1 VFEADLEVTRGGFH
15 LRARFAAPTPGVVA
29 LFGPSGAGK
38 STLVH
43 AIAGLVPATGS
54 LRLDDRTWLDS
65 ARGIDVAAERR
76 RIGYVFQDARL
87 FPHLDVAANLHY
99 GERRTP
105 AGPRYADFDEIVALL
120 GLGPLLRRRTH
131 QLSGGERQR
140 VALGRALL
148 SQPHLLLLDEPL
160 ASIDVARRDEVL
172 PYLESLR
179 DRFAIPML
187 YVSHQYDEVLRLAT
201 HVVVLADGAVLAS
214 GTPSQ
219 LSLDPRLRGLL
230 GRDAVG
236 AVLEAD
242 VTAVDPATGL
252 VSIAVG
258 HGRLR
263 LALAG
268 AAVGARLRLQVL
280 ARDVILATEP
290 PHGLSVR
297 NALEGVLAELV
308 ADGRDEALAIVDLA
322 GSRLLS
328 RVTREAV
335 EELRLRPGMPVWALV
350 KAASLRGH
358 VVAHATKRGAE
369 HAPP

>member
-1 VFEADLEVTRGGFH
+1 MFAADLDVERAGFR
-15 LRARFAAPTPGVVA
+15 LQARFAAPTPGVIA

-38 STLVH
+38 STLVN

-54 LRLDDRTWLDS
+54 VRLNDATWLDS
-65 ARGIDVAAERR
+65 ARGIDVPAERR

-87 FPHLDVAANLHY
+87 FPHLDVAANLRY

-105 AGPRYADFDEIVALL
+105 AGPRYAAHEEIVALL

-148 SQPHLLLLDEPL
+148 AQPQLLLLDEPL
-160 ASIDVARRDEVL
+160 ASIDGARRDEVL

-201 HVVVLADGAVLAS
+201 HVVVLAAGAVLAS
-214 GTPSQ
+214 GTPSE
-219 LSLDPRLRGLL
+219 LSLDPSVRGLV

-242 VTAVDPATGL
+242 VGAVDHATGL
-252 VSIAVG
+252 VSVAIG
-258 HGRLR
+258 RGRLR

-268 AAVGARLRLQVL
+268 APVGARLRLQVL

-290 PHGLSVR
+290 PHSLSVR
-297 NALEGVLAELV
+297 NALEGAIAEIV
-308 ADGRDEALAIVDLA
+308 ADGRDEALAIVDLD
-322 GSRLLS
+322 GSRLIA

-335 EELRLRPGMPVWALV
+335 EELRLRPGLAVWALV

-358 VVAHATKRGAE
+358 VVANATRGGAE
-369 HAPP
+369 DAPP